1 MSEEYVFICKKCG
14 DELGIKYDAPEQKGI
29 GSLEQLDARQVLA
42 LIANAY
48 VEKQYERVKQQRNE
62 HMEWCRRWLDANP
75 VSTWKEKK
83 EQYE

>member
-1 MSEEYVFICKKCG
+1 MIEHMSER
-14 DELGIKYDAPEQKGI
+14 
-29 GSLEQLDARQVLA
+29 QLIT

-62 HMEWCRRWLDANP
+62 HMEWCRKWLDANP
-75 VSTWKEKK
+75 VSEWKEKK